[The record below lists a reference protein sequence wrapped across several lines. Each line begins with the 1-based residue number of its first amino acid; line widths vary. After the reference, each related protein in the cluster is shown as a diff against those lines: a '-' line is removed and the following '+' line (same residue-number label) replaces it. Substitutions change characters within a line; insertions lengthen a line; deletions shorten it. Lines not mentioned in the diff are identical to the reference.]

1 MQGRLRA
8 MAVNV
13 AELLKTCPVLG
24 QTGAEMQTSQVQMRA
39 LPAMDSIG
47 MSTKG
52 LLASCLLGWF
62 VLTGFIYEH
71 AQAAIH
77 SDAKICE
84 SFLPGIAK
92 AEGVPLGVL
101 YAVGLTETG
110 VKGSLHP
117 YALNVEGRTIITYT
131 QADAL
136 SEFNKARR
144 QGKKLIDLG
153 CMQVNYHYHG
163 ANFNSPAEMMEPE
176 KNIIYA
182 ARFLKT
188 LRASEG
194 SWAAAVARY
203 HASPRKPA
211 EQRRYICT
219 VIRNL
224 IASDFGGWTPASR
237 AYCRR

>member
-1 MQGRLRA
+1 M
-8 MAVNV
+8 
-13 AELLKTCPVLG
+13 
-24 QTGAEMQTSQVQMRA
+24 
-39 LPAMDSIG
+39 I
-47 MSTKG
+47 G
-52 LLASCLLGWF
+52 LLLALA
-62 VLTGFIYEH
+62 LTGFTSERVL
-71 AQAAIH
+71 AANPT
-77 SDAKICE
+77 DAKICE
-84 SFLPGIAK
+84 RYLPAISQ
-92 AEGVPLGVL
+92 AEDVPLGVL

-117 YALNVEGRTIITYT
+117 YALNVEGRTIITYS

-136 SEFNKARR
+136 KEFHKAKQ

-163 ANFNSPAEMMEPE
+163 ENFNSPSEMMEPE
-176 KNIIYA
+176 KNIVYA

-211 EQRRYICT
+211 EQKRYICS

>member
-1 MQGRLRA
+1 M
-8 MAVNV
+8 
-13 AELLKTCPVLG
+13 
-24 QTGAEMQTSQVQMRA
+24 
-39 LPAMDSIG
+39 
-47 MSTKG
+47 
-52 LLASCLLGWF
+52 ASCLLGWF
-62 VLTGFIYEH
+62 GLTGSISDRAE
-71 AQAAIH
+71 AAGPA
-77 SDAKICE
+77 DAKICE
-84 SFLPGIAK
+84 RFLPDIAK
-92 AEGVPLGVL
+92 SEDVPLGVL

-117 YALNVEGRTIITYT
+117 YALNVEGKTIITYS

-136 SEFNKARR
+136 KEFLKAKS

-153 CMQVNYHYHG
+153 CMQVNYYYHG
-163 ANFNSPAEMMEPE
+163 SNFNSPTEMMEPE
-176 KNIIYA
+176 KNIVYA
-182 ARFLKT
+182 ARFLKS
-188 LRASEG
+188 LRVSEG

-211 EQRRYICT
+211 EQRRYICS

>member
-1 MQGRLRA
+1 MRV
-8 MAVNV
+8 MKVIN
-13 AELLKTCPVLG
+13 T
-24 QTGAEMQTSQVQMRA
+24 TGTATR
-39 LPAMDSIG
+39 
-47 MSTKG
+47 G
-52 LLASCLLGWF
+52 LLASCLLGWLG
-62 VLTGFIYEH
+62 LTGFISDQ
-71 AQAAIH
+71 AQALSR

-84 SFLPGIAK
+84 SYLPGIAK
-92 AEGVPLGVL
+92 AEDVPLGVL

-136 SEFNKARR
+136 REFNKARR

-153 CMQVNYHYHG
+153 CMQVNFHYHG
-163 ANFNSPAEMMEPE
+163 ENFNSPAEMMEPE

-211 EQRRYICT
+211 EQRRYICS

>member
-1 MQGRLRA
+1 METQ
-8 MAVNV
+8 NQS
-13 AELLKTCPVLG
+13 K
-24 QTGAEMQTSQVQMRA
+24 
-39 LPAMDSIG
+39 
-47 MSTKG
+47 KG
-52 LLASCLLGWF
+52 LLASCLLGWIA
-62 VLTGFIYEH
+62 LTGFISEQAH
-71 AQAAIH
+71 AVNR

-136 SEFNKARR
+136 NEFNKAKR

-163 ANFNSPAEMMEPE
+163 ANFNSPAEMMDPE
-176 KNIIYA
+176 KNIVYA
-182 ARFLKT
+182 AQFLKT
-188 LRASEG
+188 LRTSEG

-211 EQRRYICT
+211 EQRRYICS

-237 AYCRR
+237 VYCRR